1 MKQIKEA
8 GYKKQAEVEAAKRDA
23 EREKEKEKEKERRKA
38 AQKQNSKA
46 PPVVRKEKVDVADRG
61 LKVEKADKGEKTA
74 RADKGSKADRGERTD
89 RTVPS
94 NLKSPNLSGKK
105 PRGEDRST
113 TPSRLGDSGMY
124 ERLIAKQKAA
134 DQRLEELR
142 RQKELKEA
150 REATFCPEV
159 GRKRLARSSDLADD
173 LFYPDVHS
181 RLFYKEREHRKKV
194 ENELDKQFR
203 EVHPFRPSINRS
215 PRALEDSQGSVR
227 TRLINRQLTRWQE
240 PAVRAPIRQ
249 TAAKHLRPQNDAPPF
264 PAPDHQ
270 PPSEPPAKRCDPP
283 GLGSSRRKEAFGH
296 FHVS

>member
-1 MKQIKEA
+1 M
-8 GYKKQAEVEAAKRDA
+8 
-23 EREKEKEKEKERRKA
+23 
-38 AQKQNSKA
+38 
-46 PPVVRKEKVDVADRG
+46 
-61 LKVEKADKGEKTA
+61 EKADKGEKTGKVDKGLKTDK
-74 RADKGSKADRGERTD
+74 ADKGERTD
-89 RTVPS
+89 RTIPS
-94 NLKSPNLSGKK
+94 NLKSPNFSGKK
-105 PRGEDRST
+105 PKAEDRSM

-150 REATFCPEV
+150 RETTFRPEV

-227 TRLINRQLTRWQE
+227 TRLINRQLTRWQK

-249 TAAKHLRPQNDAPPF
+249 TAPKHLRSQNDAPPF
-264 PAPDHQ
+264 STPDHQ
-270 PPSEPPAKRCDPP
+270 PASNPPAKRCHPAR
-283 GLGSSRRKEAFGH
+283 LGSSCRKETFSH
-296 FHVS
+296 LHVS